1 MPRWS
6 VCQGNRGQETKRSLL
21 TIFINNC
28 YFNTGPFRN
37 IQGNKTIFFFTSV
50 GFIIATAM

>member
-28 YFNTGPFRN
+28 YFNTGPYRN